1 MRPRLAVYKFA
12 SCDGCQL
19 QVIDVLGRARKH
31 LGEVADLLDIEHFL
45 EARSRIGA
53 GPYDVGLVEGSVS
66 TPHDVERI
74 KEIRRQ
80 CRFLVTI
87 GACATAGGIQAL
99 RNWGQIDDFLGAVY
113 ATPAYIDTLATSDPI
128 EAHVKVD
135 FELRGCPI
143 DPGQL
148 ASVIS
153 AFCIGRKPRLPGYSV
168 CVECKERGT
177 VCVAVAK
184 GIPCLGPV
192 TQAGT
197 EPKAPMAM
205 LP

>member
-113 ATPAYIDTLATSDPI
+113 ATPTYIDTLATSDPI

-168 CVECKERGT
+168 CVECK
-177 VCVAVAK
+177 
-184 GIPCLGPV
+184 
-192 TQAGT
+192 
-197 EPKAPMAM
+197 
-205 LP
+205 